1 MSEEKRDYPE
11 WLDRELFSDL
21 DGSAPETDAAPAP
34 DQGVTA
40 PEEAAPDTGKKKK
53 KPAAEEDAAA
63 ENPVKKK
70 KKPVAEEEKTAPEK
84 TSAKKKK
91 KAAADETAA
100 VDAPVKKKKKSAE
113 GKAAPAEA
121 TAEEKAEANKKAAKR
136 KKAGRAARRG
146 LIALIVIVALAILL
160 CGGAVVGGYL
170 ITNSPTNLP
179 NVYIGEVYVGGMTQE
194 QTVKA
199 LEDAKWEEKAG
210 GTLTV
215 TLPEGVSFDLDYLT
229 AGLVLKNED
238 AAAQAYAYG
247 HSDDWMQNLITYI
260 GDLLSPKDL
269 SHAELTVDEKY
280 IADKVN
286 KAVDEFDEVTK
297 GEIYTV
303 DQDRS
308 MLVMVKGAGQI
319 TLDRKAIAA
328 RVREAL
334 LAGEKKLNWTEIQ
347 TGEIVKPDFAAIAAE
362 HTKEVANAYYDP
374 EKDEIIPEVKGMEVD
389 VAKAEAQW
397 EAAAVMETIEIPI
410 KMIDPE
416 ITAEKLKEV
425 MFHDKLGDCMTYL
438 WGSTANRISNIRL
451 ACSRFNDMVMQPGD
465 SFSYN
470 EVVGER
476 TAEAG
481 FLPAPTYNGTA
492 HEMGL
497 GGGICQVS
505 STLYNAVQYANLK
518 VNERVCHTMLVGYL
532 DAGLDAT
539 VDWPSTNFVF
549 TNDRSYPIKLKAWV
563 DDSGRQLTIEIWGT
577 DEDGAV
583 VDIIHGSYAAYDE
596 EYREKYGLDVQ
607 VGYGAWNYRRITY
620 PDGRVVETDKVY
632 SYYHIPEDEIRWP
645 AIPDDDD
652 DEPAPT
658 VVSTPTPSTP
668 DPTPTPPPA
677 TPDPTPEPTP
687 APTPEPEPEPD
698 PEPDPEPGG
707 GDAGGD
713 GGEG

>member
-1 MSEEKRDYPE
+1 MSDEKRDYPE
-11 WLDRELFSDL
+11 WLDRKLFSNL
-21 DGSAPETDAAPAP
+21 DGSAPEETAAPAP
-34 DQGVTA
+34 KQDA
-40 PEEAAPDTGKKKK
+40 AAPKADKPGTGKKK
-53 KPAAEEDAAA
+53 KPAAEENDAA
-63 ENPVKKK
+63 EKPVKKK
-70 KKPVAEEEKTAPEK
+70 KKTAAADETAAPEEK
-84 TSAKKKK
+84 SAKKKK
-91 KAAADETAA
+91 KAAAKETAA
-100 VDAPVKKKKKSAE
+100 AEAPVKKKKKSTAD
-113 GKAAPAEA
+113 KAAPAAA

-136 KKAGRAARRG
+136 KKAGKAARGG
-146 LIALIVIVALAILL
+146 LIALIVIVSLAIVL
-160 CGGAVVGGYL
+160 CGGAIVGGYL

-194 QTVKA
+194 ETIKA
-199 LEDAKWEEKAG
+199 LEDAKWEEQNG
-210 GTLTV
+210 GKLTV
-215 TLPEGVSFDLDYLT
+215 TLPEGVSFDVDYLT
-229 AGLVLKNED
+229 AGLVLKNEE
-238 AAAQAYAYG
+238 AAALAYAYG
-247 HSDDWMQNLITYI
+247 HSDDWMQNVITYI

-269 SHAELTVDEKY
+269 SHAELAVDEKY
-280 IADKVN
+280 IAEEVD

-303 DQDRS
+303 DQEKS
-308 MLVMVKGAGQI
+308 VLVMVKGAGQI

-347 TGEIVKPDFAAIAAE
+347 TGEITKPDFAAIAAE

-389 VAKAEAQW
+389 VAKAEKQW

-425 MFHDKLGDCMTYL
+425 IFHDKLGDCMTYL
-438 WGSTANRISNIRL
+438 WGSTANRISNIRT
-451 ACSRFNDMVMQPGD
+451 ACSRFDGMVMQPGD

-539 VDWPSTNFVF
+539 VDWPSTDFVF
-549 TNDRSYPIKLKAWV
+549 TNDHNYPIKLKAWV

-645 AIPDDDD
+645 VIPDDDD
-652 DEPAPT
+652 DESYTPPANTPAPE
-658 VVSTPTPSTP
+658 P
-668 DPTPTPPPA
+668 DPTPAPE
-677 TPDPTPEPTP
+677 PDPTPAPEPDPTP
-687 APTPEPEPEPD
+687 APEPD
-698 PEPDPEPGG
+698 PES
-707 GDAGGD
+707 GGD

>member
-40 PEEAAPDTGKKKK
+40 PKEEAPDAGRKRDAEETA
-53 KPAAEEDAAA
+53 PAAEK
-63 ENPVKKK
+63 PVKKK
-70 KKPVAEEEKTAPEK
+70 KGPAAEEEQTATEEK
-84 TSAKKKK
+84 RAKKKK
-91 KAAADETAA
+91 KAAAEDRA
-100 VDAPVKKKKKSAE
+100 VSDAPVKKKKKSA
-113 GKAAPAEA
+113 AEA

-146 LIALIVIVALAILL
+146 LIALIVIVALAIIL

-170 ITNSPTNLP
+170 ITSSPTNLP

-596 EYREKYGLDVQ
+596 EYREKYDLDVQ

-632 SYYHIPEDEIRWP
+632 SYYHIPEDEIKWP

-652 DEPAPT
+652 DDPAPT

-687 APTPEPEPEPD
+687 APTPESEPEPD

-707 GDAGGD
+707 GDAGGE

>member
-21 DGSAPETDAAPAP
+21 DGSAPEKPAAPAP

-40 PEEAAPDTGKKKK
+40 PKEEAPDAGRKRDAEETA
-53 KPAAEEDAAA
+53 PAAEK
-63 ENPVKKK
+63 PVKKK
-70 KKPVAEEEKTAPEK
+70 KGPAAEEEQTATEEK
-84 TSAKKKK
+84 RAKKKK
-91 KAAADETAA
+91 KAAAEDRA
-100 VDAPVKKKKKSAE
+100 VSEAPVKKKKKGA
-113 GKAAPAEA
+113 AEA

-136 KKAGRAARRG
+136 KKAGKAARRG
-146 LIALIVIVALAILL
+146 LIALIVIVTLAIIL

-269 SHAELTVDEKY
+269 SHAELAVDEKY

-596 EYREKYGLDVQ
+596 EYREKYDLDVQ

-707 GDAGGD
+707 GDAGG
-713 GGEG
+713 EG

>member
-1 MSEEKRDYPE
+1 M
-11 WLDRELFSDL
+11 
-21 DGSAPETDAAPAP
+21 
-34 DQGVTA
+34 
-40 PEEAAPDTGKKKK
+40 
-53 KPAAEEDAAA
+53 
-63 ENPVKKK
+63 
-70 KKPVAEEEKTAPEK
+70 
-84 TSAKKKK
+84 
-91 KAAADETAA
+91 
-100 VDAPVKKKKKSAE
+100 
-113 GKAAPAEA
+113 
-121 TAEEKAEANKKAAKR
+121 
-136 KKAGRAARRG
+136 
-146 LIALIVIVALAILL
+146 
-160 CGGAVVGGYL
+160 
-170 ITNSPTNLP
+170 
-179 NVYIGEVYVGGMTQE
+179 
-194 QTVKA
+194 
-199 LEDAKWEEKAG
+199 
-210 GTLTV
+210 
-215 TLPEGVSFDLDYLT
+215 
-229 AGLVLKNED
+229 
-238 AAAQAYAYG
+238 
-247 HSDDWMQNLITYI
+247 
-260 GDLLSPKDL
+260 
-269 SHAELTVDEKY
+269 DEKY

-596 EYREKYGLDVQ
+596 EYREKYDLDVQ

-668 DPTPTPPPA
+668 DPTPEPE
-677 TPDPTPEPTP
+677 PDPAP
-687 APTPEPEPEPD
+687 APEPEPD
-698 PEPDPEPGG
+698 PEPDPESGG
-707 GDAGGD
+707 GDAGG
-713 GGEG
+713 EG

>member
-40 PEEAAPDTGKKKK
+40 PKEEAPDAGRKRDAEETA
-53 KPAAEEDAAA
+53 PAAEK
-63 ENPVKKK
+63 PVKKK
-70 KKPVAEEEKTAPEK
+70 KGPAAEEEQTATEEK
-84 TSAKKKK
+84 RAKKKK
-91 KAAADETAA
+91 KAAAEDRA
-100 VDAPVKKKKKSAE
+100 VSDAPVKKKKKGA
-113 GKAAPAEA
+113 AEA

-136 KKAGRAARRG
+136 KKAGKAARRG
-146 LIALIVIVALAILL
+146 LIALIVIVALAIIL

-596 EYREKYGLDVQ
+596 EYREKYDLDVQ

-652 DEPAPT
+652 DDPAPT

-687 APTPEPEPEPD
+687 APTPETEPEPD

-707 GDAGGD
+707 GDAGG
-713 GGEG
+713 EG

>member
-40 PEEAAPDTGKKKK
+40 PKEEAPDAGRKRDAEETA
-53 KPAAEEDAAA
+53 PAAEK
-63 ENPVKKK
+63 PVKKK
-70 KKPVAEEEKTAPEK
+70 KGPAAEEEQTATEEK
-84 TSAKKKK
+84 RAKKKK
-91 KAAADETAA
+91 KAAAEDRA
-100 VDAPVKKKKKSAE
+100 VSDAPVKKKKKGA
-113 GKAAPAEA
+113 AEA

-146 LIALIVIVALAILL
+146 LIALIVIVALAIIL

-328 RVREAL
+328 HVREAL

-596 EYREKYGLDVQ
+596 EYREKYDLDVQ

-687 APTPEPEPEPD
+687 APTPEQQPEPD

-707 GDAGGD
+707 GDAGG
-713 GGEG
+713 EG

>member
-40 PEEAAPDTGKKKK
+40 PEEAAPDAGKKKK

-63 ENPVKKK
+63 EKPVKKK
-70 KKPVAEEEKTAPEK
+70 KKPAAEEEKTAPEK
-84 TSAKKKK
+84 TSAKNKK

-100 VDAPVKKKKKSAE
+100 ADAPVKKKKKSAE

-146 LIALIVIVALAILL
+146 LIALIVIVALAIIL

-260 GDLLSPKDL
+260 GDLLS
-269 SHAELTVDEKY
+269 
-280 IADKVN
+280 

-549 TNDRSYPIKLKAWV
+549 TNDRNYPIKLKAWV

-583 VDIIHGSYAAYDE
+583 VDIIHGSYEAYDE
-596 EYREKYGLDVQ
+596 EYREKYGLDVK

-668 DPTPTPPPA
+668 DPTPPRRRPRPRR
-677 TPDPTPEPTP
+677 PTPRRNPSRIPRPRRSRSLIPSRIPNPAAVTP
-687 APTPEPEPEPD
+687 AARAE
-698 PEPDPEPGG
+698 
-707 GDAGGD
+707 A
-713 GGEG
+713 

>member
-21 DGSAPETDAAPAP
+21 DGSAPEKPAAPAP

-40 PEEAAPDTGKKKK
+40 PKEEAPDAGRKRDAEETA
-53 KPAAEEDAAA
+53 PAAEK
-63 ENPVKKK
+63 PVKKK
-70 KKPVAEEEKTAPEK
+70 KGPAAEEEQTATEEK
-84 TSAKKKK
+84 RAKKKK
-91 KAAADETAA
+91 KAAAEDRA
-100 VDAPVKKKKKSAE
+100 VSDAPVKKKKKSA
-113 GKAAPAEA
+113 AEA

-146 LIALIVIVALAILL
+146 LIALIVIVALAIIL

-596 EYREKYGLDVQ
+596 EYREKYDLDVQ

-632 SYYHIPEDEIRWP
+632 SYYHIPEDEIKWP

-652 DEPAPT
+652 DDPAPT

-687 APTPEPEPEPD
+687 APTPESEPEPD

-707 GDAGGD
+707 GDAGG
-713 GGEG
+713 EG

>member
-40 PEEAAPDTGKKKK
+40 PEEAATDTGKKKK

-63 ENPVKKK
+63 EKPVKKK
-70 KKPVAEEEKTAPEK
+70 KKPVAEEEKTAPEEK
-84 TSAKKKK
+84 RAKKKK

-100 VDAPVKKKKKSAE
+100 ADAPVKKKKKSAE

-146 LIALIVIVALAILL
+146 LIALIVIVALAIIL

-583 VDIIHGSYAAYDE
+583 VDIIHGSYEAYDE
-596 EYREKYGLDVQ
+596 EYREKYGLDVK

-677 TPDPTPEPTP
+677 TPDPTPEPEPDP
-687 APTPEPEPEPD
+687 APAPEPEPD
-698 PEPDPEPGG
+698 PEPDPESGG
-707 GDAGGD
+707 GDAGG
-713 GGEG
+713 EG